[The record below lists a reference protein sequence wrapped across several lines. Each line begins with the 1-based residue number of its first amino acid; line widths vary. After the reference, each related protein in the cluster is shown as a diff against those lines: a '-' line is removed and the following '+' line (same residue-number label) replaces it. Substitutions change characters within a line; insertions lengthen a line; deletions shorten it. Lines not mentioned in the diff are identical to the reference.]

1 MTRRNSKTDPH
12 AAASSSH
19 RAGSGKSQASAGK
32 TAVVQP
38 AVPFED
44 HDPNDMRALGCRLAK
59 IGIWSHDILTNTT
72 FWSDEAFQIYELDT
86 GITPTTDEFKALYG
100 EETAAHYAN
109 VIRKVTSEKK
119 PYTCECSLTTPKG
132 NTKWLRVFCEPVM
145 ENGDVIRVNGVIQDI
160 TTLELAR
167 QHADSRENILNAI
180 FQVLPD
186 YLFLLDAS
194 GSIQDYRARSDSEL
208 YVPPEQFIGKP
219 IRSVLPEAV
228 TDQFFKNLKKAQTTG
243 HVSVFEYELTGTA
256 GTKRY
261 DCRLNRL
268 PDSDDY
274 IAVIRDVTELY
285 SAMKA
290 LGESESRY
298 SKLLENAP
306 FPVMISRIWDGSML
320 YANQRA
326 RLDYGIGGKDGLRSN
341 MVDFFADP
349 ARRDAIFD
357 ILKRQG
363 YASDLELQLSS
374 ADGAPYWA
382 LVSASFLDYES
393 EPCILFSINNINRI
407 KAVEAELNSERA
419 RLEERYR
426 EEKCLQ
432 EIFAVTEADDV
443 PLSELLRKVVSILP
457 EGFRQTDVTAVC
469 LKYGDDVFTTENFA
483 ETNWKI
489 GQNTTASDGRELSVA
504 VYFWKPYDDTASNSY
519 QLNKSTLLSSLLRR
533 IVDTV
538 NRLNLAEILNEQQSL
553 VQLMLDQA
561 SDGVVII
568 DPVTKRFN
576 LFNTQAY
583 KYLGYTEAEFSQLT
597 IRDVQASLS
606 DKEID
611 AVFEKALQGE
621 SMTFE
626 TLHRTKSGSICEVEV
641 SASSVARSGNL
652 FVCVSWRDIT
662 EQKNTERAQIRTMES
677 LKLQSRLI
685 RTINSLESGV
695 SGDTGTFA
703 REVSELL
710 SKELSIDR
718 VSVWRVDAGGRTAE
732 CMNSY
737 DILTRSNEKG
747 RYLNSI
753 QFAELFSPLKI
764 SRYMNSYDLLANG
777 SSREFAEK
785 YLEDNQIDAFLH
797 LNIMCNGVQRG
808 ILSLEKKNPF
818 NAWEPSQI
826 SFACE
831 VADQIGMAFINSD
844 RIAATR
850 ALKQS
855 ESFLKRAQSVSK
867 TGHWFLD
874 IRTGMLSCSEEA
886 CRIFGFAEGAPL
898 TLQSFFE
905 KAHPDD
911 IRKLRNAFSRVRQ
924 GKPFH
929 LTHRILVDGKTIWVN
944 KRAEVE
950 LDSFGRAQVCLGTVQ
965 DITEQKAAE
974 TELDNYRLHLEEMVK
989 IRTLELES
997 AKAAAE
1003 TANHAKS
1010 AFLSNMSHEIRTPMN
1025 AIIGFAYLLRRDPL
1039 TARQIEDLDKLSE
1052 ASNHLLQ
1059 LINDILD
1066 LSKIEAQKVTLDIFD
1081 FEPARVIDRVISI
1094 VEETAS
1100 KKDLRIYVDLDH
1112 IPPVISGDGNRLSQI
1127 LLNLLTNAVKFTE
1140 KGSILIKANI
1150 LHRGPHDITIR
1161 FLVRDTGI
1169 GITKEQMG
1177 HLFIDFEQA
1186 TNSTTRDYGGT
1197 GLGLSICKR
1206 LSELMGGTV
1215 GVQSEFGEGSSFWV
1229 DIPFM
1234 ESSSPSAQPLSLDRL
1249 FGLRALVIDDSPDA
1263 CEILAA
1269 MLGDLKLRCDIEHSG
1284 EDALEAIQKADRE
1297 KDSYHLV
1304 FADFK
1309 MPGMNGLETIE
1320 AISGLSLSVF
1330 PAMMMITAYSN
1341 EVQGKN
1347 FAESGISYIL
1357 AKPITPS
1364 RLKDALENVLAKV
1377 TTNGLA
1383 EKGGDIRRILSA
1395 NTYGKVLLAEDNPI
1409 NREVAVGLLDLAG
1422 IHAEI
1427 AENGQI
1433 AVEMV
1438 AADDYALIFLDL
1450 QMPVMDGLEAA
1461 RLIRSLPGRKTTP
1474 IIAMTAVAFEEDRLK
1489 CMSAGM
1495 NDYLAKPVDPDD
1507 LYRMLHKW
1515 LKPIDETSAAP
1526 QKAIERNPEVS
1537 AGAGSPELDIFG
1549 KIKSVEGITADFGLK
1564 NLQGNVAWYLKLL
1577 AQFADRHGGDASS
1590 MRTALSENR
1599 MNDME
1604 RICHNIKGT
1613 SATLGLFAVRDT
1625 AVELERRIRGN
1636 DDAEEI
1642 TKYLDLFEEEITRTV
1657 GILKSILPAAEKTQ
1671 LDLEAAVADVTK
1683 AESIVKRLEPLI
1695 RTHDTSANDQFDLS
1709 KRLLY
1714 QSYGDIVHTLE
1725 NQIQEFNYEDALETL
1740 TKMKNGKS

>member
-1 MTRRNSKTDPH
+1 
-12 AAASSSH
+12 
-19 RAGSGKSQASAGK
+19 
-32 TAVVQP
+32 
-38 AVPFED
+38 
-44 HDPNDMRALGCRLAK
+44 MRALAFRLAK
-59 IGIWSHDILTNTT
+59 IGTWSFDLKTNTM
-72 FWSDEAFQIYELDT
+72 FWNDEAFQIYELD
-86 GITPTTDEFKALYG
+86 GGKTPDFEEFRTLYG
-100 EETAAHYAN
+100 DETADHYKR
-109 VIRKVTSEKK
+109 VIRQVESEKK
-119 PYTCECSLTTPKG
+119 PFTCECSLTTPKG

-145 ENGDVIRVNGVIQDI
+145 EEGEVIRVNGVIQDI
-160 TTLELAR
+160 TALELAR
-167 QHADSRENILNAI
+167 KHADSRENILNAI

-208 YVPPEQFIGKP
+208 YRPPEEFIGKP
-219 IRSVLPEAV
+219 IRTVLPETVA
-228 TDQFFKNLKKAQTTG
+228 DQFFKNLKRTQITG
-243 HVSVFEYELTGTA
+243 RVSVFEYELTIGSETR
-256 GTKRY
+256 RY

-274 IAVIRDVTELY
+274 IAVVRDVTEVY

-290 LGESESRY
+290 LGESEIRY

-306 FPVMISRIWDGSML
+306 FPVMISRIWDGFVL

-326 RLDYGIGGKDGLRSN
+326 RLDYRIGGKDSMRSN

-349 ARRDAIFD
+349 ARRSTIFD

-374 ADGAPYWA
+374 TDGEPYWA
-382 LVSASFLDYES
+382 LVSASFLDYEN
-393 EPCILFSINNINRI
+393 EPCILFSINNINPI
-407 KAVEAELNSERA
+407 KAVEAELNNERA
-419 RLEERYR
+419 RLEERFR

-432 EIFAVTEADDV
+432 EIFAVTEADGV
-443 PLSELLRKVVSILP
+443 PLSDLLREVVRILP
-457 EGFRQTDVTAVC
+457 DGFLPTDVAAVS
-469 LKYGDDVFTTENFA
+469 LRYGDEVFTTEPFA
-483 ETNWKI
+483 ETEWSI
-489 GQNTTASDGRELSVA
+489 SQSTSASDSRDLAVT
-504 VYFWKPYDDTASNSY
+504 VYFRKPYDDTAINAY
-519 QLNKSTLLSSLLRR
+519 QLNKSTLLSTLLRR
-533 IVDTV
+533 IMDTV
-538 NRLNLAEILNEQQSL
+538 NRLNLAEILDEQQSL

-576 LFNTQAY
+576 LFNAQAY
-583 KYLGYTEAEFSQLT
+583 TYLGYTEQEFSHLT

-606 DKEID
+606 DKELD
-611 AVFEKALQGE
+611 LVFEKVLDGE
-621 SMTFE
+621 RLIFE
-626 TLHRTKSGSICEVEV
+626 TLHRTKSGGVCEVEV
-641 SASSVARSGNL
+641 SASSVARSGKL
-652 FVCVSWRDIT
+652 LVCVSWRDIT
-662 EQKNTERAQIRTMES
+662 EQKNTERAQIRMMES

-685 RTINSLESGV
+685 RAINSLESGV

-703 REVSELL
+703 RELSELL
-710 SKELSIDR
+710 AKELGIDR

-737 DILTRSNEKG
+737 NCLTRTNEKG

-753 QFAELFSPLKI
+753 QFAELFSALKT
-764 SRYMNSYDLLANG
+764 SRYMNSYDLLENG
-777 SSREFAEK
+777 TSRVFAEK
-785 YLEDNQIDAFLH
+785 YLEENDIDAFLH

-818 NAWEPSQI
+818 HPWEPSQI

-850 ALKQS
+850 ALRQS

-911 IRKLRNAFSRVRQ
+911 LRKVRSAFSRVRQ
-924 GKPFH
+924 GKPLQ
-929 LTHRILVDGKTIWVN
+929 LTHRIIVGGRTLWIN

-950 LDSFGRAQVCLGTVQ
+950 LDSLGRAQVCLGTVQ

-974 TELDNYRLHLEEMVK
+974 SELDNYRLHLEEMVK

-1003 TANHAKS
+1003 AANHAKS

-1039 TARQIEDLDKLSE
+1039 TARQLEDLDKLSE

-1081 FEPARVIDRVISI
+1081 FEPARIIDRITSI
-1094 VEETAS
+1094 VEDSAA

-1112 IPPVISGDGNRLSQI
+1112 IPAVVSGDGNRLSQI
-1127 LLNLLTNAVKFTE
+1127 LLNLLSNAVKFTD
-1140 KGSILIKANI
+1140 KGSILIKANV
-1150 LHRGPHDITIR
+1150 LHRGSHDITLR

-1169 GITKEQMG
+1169 GISKEQIG
-1177 HLFIDFEQA
+1177 HLFTDFEQA
-1186 TNSTTRDYGGT
+1186 ANDTTRNYGGT

-1206 LSELMGGTV
+1206 LAELMGGTV
-1215 GVQSEFGEGSSFWV
+1215 GVLSEPGEGSSFWV
-1229 DIPFM
+1229 DIPFT
-1234 ESSSPSAQPLSLDRL
+1234 ESSSPFLPALSLDRL
-1249 FGLRALVIDDSPDA
+1249 CGLRALVVDDSPDA

-1269 MLGDLKLRCDIEHSG
+1269 MLGDLKMRCDIEHSG
-1284 EDALEAIQKADRE
+1284 EDALEAILKADRE

-1304 FADFK
+1304 FADYK

-1320 AISGLSLSVF
+1320 SIRKLSLMSS
-1330 PAMMMITAYSN
+1330 PTLLLITAFAN
-1341 EVQGKN
+1341 EIPEENMGGN
-1347 FAESGISYIL
+1347 ITPYIL
-1357 AKPITPS
+1357 PKPVTPS
-1364 RLKDALENVLAKV
+1364 RLKDTLENILTQMNPDGRISTA
-1377 TTNGLA
+1377 
-1383 EKGGDIRRILSA
+1383 GDIRRELSLGS
-1395 NTYGKVLLAEDNPI
+1395 YGKVLLAEDNPI
-1409 NREVAVGLLDLAG
+1409 NREVAVGLLDLVG
-1422 IHAEI
+1422 IRTEI

-1433 AVEMV
+1433 AVEM
-1438 AADDYALIFLDL
+1438 AAAGEYALILLDL

-1461 RLIRSLPGRKTTP
+1461 RIIRTFPGCQTTP

-1489 CMSAGM
+1489 CLSAGM

-1507 LYRMLHKW
+1507 LYRMLRKW
-1515 LKPIDETSAAP
+1515 LPAPDHITDKPIPAAAVARPDEPAAKP
-1526 QKAIERNPEVS
+1526 ADPANAADAEIYSK
-1537 AGAGSPELDIFG
+1537 L
-1549 KIKSVEGITADFGLK
+1549 KEGDGINADFGLK

-1577 AQFADRHGGDASS
+1577 AQFADRHAGDASA
-1590 MRTALSENR
+1590 MRMAESENR

-1613 SATLGLFAVRDT
+1613 SATLGLFAVRDQ
-1625 AVELERRIRGN
+1625 AVELERHIRSN
-1636 DDAEEI
+1636 DEPAQI
-1642 TKYLDLFEEEITRTV
+1642 AKHLDLFEKELTRTA
-1657 GILKSILPAAEKTQ
+1657 GILKDLLPAAEKPQ
-1671 LDLEAAVADVTK
+1671 LNLETAIAEVTK
-1683 AESIVKRLEPLI
+1683 AEAILKRLEPLI
-1695 RTHDTSANDQFDLS
+1695 RTHDTSVNDQFDLS
-1709 KRLLY
+1709 KKILLE
-1714 QSYGDIVHTLE
+1714 SYGDIVHTLD
-1725 NQIQEFNYEDALETL
+1725 NQIQEFNYEEALQTL
-1740 TKMKNGKS
+1740 TEMKNGKS